1 MSDINIG
8 ALSEAINDKM
18 DRDLNNRSD
27 DSGLRKLVE
36 SYVNGTEW
44 YKVFDEIQSDGT
56 VKQWCEQ
63 GGIYGSWTGN
73 FTVTINFLKEFTNT
87 NYSVQV
93 MQKGGINADA
103 FNGFGIVNMTTAS
116 MGVWLY
122 SGVRDGFFWKAEGY
136 IS

>member
-36 SYVNGTEW
+36 SYINGASW
-44 YKVFDEIQSDGT
+44 YKIFDEIQSDGT
-56 VKQWCEQ
+56 VKKWCEQ
-63 GGIYGSWTGN
+63 GGSFTNSGDTTQTISFLKPFVDTSYYFNRCNES
-73 FTVTINFLKEFTNT
+73 TVTGTATSFASEG
-87 NYSVQV
+87 YSNKTVTS
-93 MQKGGINADA
+93 I
-103 FNGFGIVNMTTAS
+103 S
-116 MGVWLY
+116 LY
-122 SGVRDGFFWKAEGY
+122 SYRSVTNVYWKAEGY